1 MYEILSNC
9 GNMFLI
15 AVLGYLVVLLAMS
28 IDLMSGIRK
37 AKVRGEFTNS
47 TALSRSVT
55 KFITYEGGMMIGTGV
70 DLLIHLGKF
79 WELLSLDIML
89 GIPVVTLLIGIF
101 ICGVEYLSIRE
112 KADAKTKKEM
122 KQAAAIAGKIAST
135 MLNKDELAEAITQ
148 ALINAGSNKKE
159 E

>member
-1 MYEILSNC
+1 
-9 GNMFLI
+9 MFLI
-15 AVLGYLVVLLAMS
+15 SVLGYLVVLLAMS
-28 IDLMSGIRK
+28 IDLVSGIRK

-79 WELLSLDIML
+79 WELLSLDVML
-89 GIPVVTLLIGIF
+89 GVPVVTLLIGIF

-112 KADAKTKKEM
+112 KADAKTKKDM
-122 KQAAAIAGKIAST
+122 KQAAVIAGKIAST
-135 MLNKDELAEAITQ
+135 MLNKEELAEAITQ
-148 ALINAGSNKKE
+148 ALINAGSNKN
-159 E
+159 

>member
-15 AVLGYLVVLLAMS
+15 SVLGYLVVLLAMS
-28 IDLMSGIRK
+28 IDLVSGIRK

-79 WELLSLDIML
+79 WELLSLDVML
-89 GIPVVTLLIGIF
+89 GVPVVTLLIGIF

-112 KADAKTKKEM
+112 KADAKTKKDM
-122 KQAAAIAGKIAST
+122 KQAAVIAGKIAST
-135 MLNKDELAEAITQ
+135 MLNKEELAEAITQ
-148 ALINAGSNKKE
+148 ALINAGSNKN
-159 E
+159 

>member
-1 MYEILSNC
+1 
-9 GNMFLI
+9 MFLI